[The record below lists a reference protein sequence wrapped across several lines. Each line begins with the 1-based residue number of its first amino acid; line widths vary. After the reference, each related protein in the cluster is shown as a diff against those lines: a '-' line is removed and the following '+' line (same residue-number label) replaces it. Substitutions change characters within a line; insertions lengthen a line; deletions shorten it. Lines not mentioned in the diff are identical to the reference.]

1 MGGPPEVDD
10 VQYPS
15 WMGQALAGGKEL
27 NTALTDY
34 SAAATDA
41 TQLGGAVSEAV
52 DKIPDF
58 DVPYMDPVGGVMTGI
73 SQIRQSTVQNK
84 IGKVVDGALA
94 GGADVGMP
102 AAAGAVTALIA
113 GKAVGALVGP
123 AVPVADFL
131 LSKATGGKLSLG
143 DTVNGAIRGGLTAA
157 EAGLSKAFGTGTER
171 GTAAFT
177 ARAETGQYG
186 WVVQKISGLITGRKG

>member
-15 WMGQALAGGKEL
+15 WMGQPLAGGQEL

-41 TQLGGAVSEAV
+41 TQLAGAVSEAA

-58 DVPYMDPVGGVMTGI
+58 DVPGGIATGI

-84 IGKVVDGALA
+84 IGKVIDGALA
-94 GGADVGMP
+94 GGADV
-102 AAAGAVTALIA
+102 AVPFVA
-113 GKAVGALVGP
+113 GKAVGFVAGAAVGAIVGP

-131 LSKATGGKLSLG
+131 LSKATGGKFSIG

-157 EAGLSKAFGTGTER
+157 EAGLSKAFGTGTEK

-186 WVVQKISGLITGRKG
+186 WVVEKISGLITGRKG